1 MLAVAT
7 VVCTTMMAQTPNT
20 ITQQLYWLDGDISSA
35 QTVTSTVDI
44 SGLLPGLHSC
54 SIRVKDSEGL
64 WSSIVTKYFV
74 IPHYE
79 PTATAITQREYCIDG
94 NVAARTSLGESPAVI
109 SIGSLLP
116 GLHSYSIRVK
126 DDAGLWSSAV
136 TKYFIIPSATESSS
150 VAIARYMYWIDGDVA
165 NCVTGNVTG
174 SAIGIDFSS
183 LSEGTHTLSWQVGDT
198 KGAWGRQVNKVVFNY
213 TLPDSGLGTFSA
225 TTKLATP
232 DGLDAYYCKDY
243 DTSEGTIGVVA
254 INGVVPAETGVLLRG
269 EPGETYTLTTSNE
282 TPATVTDNALVAV
295 TEQTTIQQTTDV
307 NEVNYTNFGLSG
319 GVFKKVNSAGG
330 TVKANRAY
338 LRIPTSALTP
348 EASARGISLVWDE
361 AS

>member
-7 VVCTTMMAQTPNT
+7 VICTTVMAQTPNT
-20 ITQQLYWLDGDISSA
+20 ITQQVYWLDGNISTA

-44 SGLLPGLHSC
+44 SG
-54 SIRVKDSEGL
+54 
-64 WSSIVTKYFV
+64 
-74 IPHYE
+74 
-79 PTATAITQREYCIDG
+79 
-94 NVAARTSLGESPAVI
+94 
-109 SIGSLLP
+109 LLP

-243 DTSEGTIGVVA
+243 NSEKNSIDVEGLDGVMPAYTGILLKGTG
-254 INGVVPAETGVLLRG
+254 GEKYLLTETD
-269 EPGETYTLTTSNE
+269 EDDSE
-282 TPATVTDNALVAV
+282 VTDNALVAV
-295 TEQTTIQQTTDV
+295 TEQTTIQQTADI

-319 GVFKKVNSAGG
+319 GVFKKVNTNGG

-348 EASARGISLVWDE
+348 EASARGILLAWDGE
-361 AS
+361 STGVESIHNSECIIHNPDGAYYTLDGRRLQAEPARGLYIVNGKKVFIK